1 MAQKV
6 VMKVLTMTDEK
17 TRKKAMEAAAEV
29 LGVDSIAVDLK
40 DQKMTVIG
48 KMNTD
53 DVVKK
58 VRQEVGNV
66 EVLSTGPAAT

>member
-6 VMKVLTMTDEK
+6 VMKVLTLTNEK

-48 KMNTD
+48 EMNTD

-58 VRQEVGNV
+58 VREKVGKV
-66 EVLSTGPAAT
+66 EVLSTGSAAT

>member
-1 MAQKV
+1 
-6 VMKVLTMTDEK
+6 MKVLTMTDEK

>member
-1 MAQKV
+1 MSQKV
-6 VMKVLTMTDEK
+6 VMKVLTMADEK
-17 TRKKAMEAAAEV
+17 TRKKAMEAAADV
-29 LGVDSIAVDLK
+29 LGVDSIAVDLN

-48 KMNTD
+48 EMNTD

-58 VRQEVGNV
+58 VREKVGKV

>member
-1 MAQKV
+1 KV